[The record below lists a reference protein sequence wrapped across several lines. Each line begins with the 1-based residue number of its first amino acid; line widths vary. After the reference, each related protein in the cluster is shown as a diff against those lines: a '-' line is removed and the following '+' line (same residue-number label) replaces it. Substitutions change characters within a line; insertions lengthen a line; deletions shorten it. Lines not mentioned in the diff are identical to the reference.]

1 MSTSNHTPTQ
11 TQSSPSRIYRFF
23 QFLFAFCLLLAIGIG
38 AAGYYVYVNL
48 QPMPDQGEP
57 KRVEIP
63 TGSTAV
69 AISHMLKE
77 EEIVRN
83 DLIFRY
89 YAQYK
94 GVAQRFQAGTY
105 LFTSGMTID
114 QVIEKLINGDVYIE
128 TVKFTIPEGFTVQK
142 IADHLT
148 EQGLINKNTFLTL
161 VNEGQFDYEFVK
173 QIPSNRDIKYRLEGY
188 LFPNTYEIKKGSTEY
203 EIIDRML
210 AEFQKQLPPEWEK
223 IFSEQGWTLHEG
235 LTLASI
241 IERETI
247 VKKELPIVAGV
258 FYNRLSNGWMMQSDA
273 TVQYASGDWKGR
285 LYFKDLE
292 VDDSYNTF
300 IVKGLPPGPVSNPG
314 QAAIEAAA
322 FPEKHDFYFFVTK
335 KDGSNEHYFTKTFE
349 EHRSMDAASR
359 KNDQ

>member
-1 MSTSNHTPTQ
+1 MSTPNPIS
-11 TQSSPSRIYRFF
+11 TQSSRSRIYRLF
-23 QFLFAFCLLLAIGIG
+23 QFFLIVCLLFAIGIG
-38 AAGYYVYVNL
+38 AAGYYIYDNL
-48 QPMPDQGEP
+48 QPMPKVGEP
-57 KRVEIP
+57 TRVEIP
-63 TGSTAV
+63 NGSTAV
-69 AISHMLKE
+69 SISQILKKE
-77 EEIVRN
+77 GIVRN

-94 GVAQRFQAGTY
+94 GAAQRFQAGTY
-105 LFTSGMTID
+105 LFSSGMTVD
-114 QVIEKLINGDVYIE
+114 QIIEKLTNGDVYVE
-128 TVKFTIPEGFTVQK
+128 TVKFTIPEGFTVEK

-148 EQGLINKNTFLTL
+148 EQRLINKETFLTL
-161 VNEGQFDYEFVK
+161 VNKGQFDYEFVK
-173 QIPSNRDIKYRLEGY
+173 QIPSNPDIKLRLEGY

-210 AEFQKQLPPEWEK
+210 AEFQKQLRPEWEK
-223 IFSEQGWTLHEG
+223 IFRQQGWTLHEG

-273 TVQYASGDWKGR
+273 TVQYASGNWQGR

-292 VDDSYNTF
+292 VNDPYNTF

-314 QAAIEAAA
+314 RAALEAVA
-322 FPEKHDFYFFVTK
+322 FPEEHDFYFFVTK

-359 KNDQ
+359 NNK

>member
-1 MSTSNHTPTQ
+1 
-11 TQSSPSRIYRFF
+11 
-23 QFLFAFCLLLAIGIG
+23 
-38 AAGYYVYVNL
+38 
-48 QPMPDQGEP
+48 
-57 KRVEIP
+57 
-63 TGSTAV
+63 
-69 AISHMLKE
+69 
-77 EEIVRN
+77 
-83 DLIFRY
+83 
-89 YAQYK
+89 
-94 GVAQRFQAGTY
+94 
-105 LFTSGMTID
+105 
-114 QVIEKLINGDVYIE
+114 
-128 TVKFTIPEGFTVQK
+128 VKFTIPEGFTVGK

-148 EQGLINKNTFLTL
+148 EQGLINKETFLTL

-173 QIPSNRDIKYRLEGY
+173 QIPSNPDIKLRLEGY
-188 LFPNTYEIKKGSTEY
+188 LFPNTYEVKKGSTEY

-210 AEFQKQLPPEWEK
+210 AEFQKQLQPEWEK
-223 IFSEQGWTLHEG
+223 IFSQQGWTLHEG

-273 TVQYASGDWKGR
+273 TVQYASGNWQGR

-292 VDDSYNTF
+292 VNDPYNTF

-314 QAAIEAAA
+314 RAALEAVA
-322 FPEKHDFYFFVTK
+322 FPEEHDFYFFVTK

-359 KNDQ
+359 KNGE